1 MRLRLA
7 TFNTEN
13 LMQRF
18 DFSGLKHPHRV
29 DRALQLF
36 DIDSDA
42 EFRSLEKAR
51 AVSIAD
57 DTRQMTGLTIADC
70 EADIICLQEV
80 ENMDALNAFEK
91 GYLYRMLGS
100 GYRQKH
106 LIEGNDGRGI
116 DVAIMAR
123 EETAAGDAIAITEVR
138 SHKEK
143 TFGALDLFTDEL
155 KEFGIE
161 PEDRIFRR
169 DCLEV
174 DVTIGGVPITFYI
187 VHNKSMGGM
196 RDGVPGREATMP
208 IRMAECRA
216 IRHIITERFGSVER
230 SARKRWAICG
240 DFNDYYEKIEVTGS
254 RRGGYAFSPVK
265 AGVSSLDVLLS
276 DGFSVD
282 PTQNLPVDQ
291 RWSLYHARGQIEQH
305 LCQLDYIL
313 LSPKLAKLNTEMK
326 PEFIRAGQP
335 YRTPV
340 PEAQHFERYPRVGWD
355 RPKASD
361 HSALVMELTLTQS
374 TSKKD

>member
-18 DFSGLKHPHRV
+18 DFSGLRHPHRV

-36 DIDSDA
+36 DIDNDA
-42 EFRSLEKAR
+42 EFRNLEKAR

-80 ENMDALNAFEK
+80 ENMDALEAFER
-91 GYLYRMLGS
+91 GYLYRMLGA
-100 GYRQKH
+100 GYRQKR

-116 DVAIMAR
+116 DVAVMAR
-123 EETAAGDAIAITEVR
+123 QETETGEVIEITEVR
-138 SHKEK
+138 SHKHK
-143 TFGALDLFTDEL
+143 TFGELDLFTDEL
-155 KEFGIE
+155 EGFGIE
-161 PEDRIFRR
+161 PQDRIFRR

-174 DVTIGGVPITFYI
+174 DVTIGGVPMTLYV

-216 IRHIITERFGSVER
+216 IRHIITERFGSQER
-230 SARKRWAICG
+230 ASRKRWAICG
-240 DFNDYYEKIEVTGS
+240 DFNDYREKITVTGS
-254 RRGGYAFSPVK
+254 RQKGYAFSPEK
-265 AGVSSLDVLLS
+265 AESSSLDVLLS

-282 PTQNLPVDQ
+282 PAQNLPAVE
-291 RWSLYHARGQIEQH
+291 RWSLYHARGLIEQH

-313 LSPKLAKLNTEMK
+313 LSPKLAKLNDDIK
-326 PEFIRAGQP
+326 PEFVRAGQP
-335 YRTPV
+335 YRTPS
-340 PEAQHFERYPRVGWD
+340 PEGQSFERYPRVGWD

-361 HSALVMELTLTQS
+361 HSALVVDLTLT
-374 TSKKD
+374 KR